1 MKLKKVKNVKKL
13 SATPATTEEK
23 KPRKSNKKNT
33 LPKEGYTPI
42 FEPHRFLVRETASYK
57 DGSTIKQYLEV
68 SVKRIDDDNTDE
80 ATPYVWIQ
88 MYQESNFYTG
98 YLRGKSVYFPVK
110 ALTTLIDI
118 LRRVKVE
125 SKGLTE

>member
-1 MKLKKVKNVKKL
+1 MKLRKVRML
-13 SATPATTEEK
+13 STPMTPPAEEK
-23 KPRKSNKKNT
+23 KPRKSSKNT
-33 LPKEGYTPI
+33 LPKEGYVPI

-110 ALTTLIDI
+110 ALTTLIDV
-118 LRRVKVE
+118 LRKVKVE

>member
-1 MKLKKVKNVKKL
+1 MKLRKVKML
-13 SATPATTEEK
+13 STPMTPAVEEK
-23 KPRKSNKKNT
+23 KPRKSSKNT

-57 DGSTIKQYLEV
+57 DGSKIKQYLEV

-110 ALTTLIDI
+110 ALTMLIETL
-118 LRRVKVE
+118 RAVKIE